1 MIDDAE
7 GVFPLSVC
15 SEMFQDI
22 LFHLL
27 FHAKRRINPTPDCQ
41 PNSEMT
47 RLVIQPVGNRLTV
60 LTVC

>member
-7 GVFPLSVC
+7 GVFPLSAC

-27 FHAKRRINPTPDCQ
+27 LLTPDCQ